1 MFDII
6 NVIWTLVI
14 VGSMLTIAIK
24 LRSELRN
31 GVY

>member
-6 NVIWTLVI
+6 DMVWTLVI

-24 LRSELRN
+24 LRSEMKN
-31 GVY
+31 SV

>member
-6 NVIWTLVI
+6 DVVWTLVI

-24 LRSELRN
+24 LRSEMKN
-31 GVY
+31 SV